1 MTNQRHAWLQ
11 FLRETL
17 PFNQYADKLL
27 AEMSL
32 TEKVHQMSGDTG
44 WWELAKL
51 VVLGRLK

>member
-1 MTNQRHAWLQ
+1 MSDIPRGRALTPH
-11 FLRETL
+11 EID
-17 PFNQYADKLL
+17 QYAGKLL

-51 VVLGRLK
+51 VVLSPEIQR